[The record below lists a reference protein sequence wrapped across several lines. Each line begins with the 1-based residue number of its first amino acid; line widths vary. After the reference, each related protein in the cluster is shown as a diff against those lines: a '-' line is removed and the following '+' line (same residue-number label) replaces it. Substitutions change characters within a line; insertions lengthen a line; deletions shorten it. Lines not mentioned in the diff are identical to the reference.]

1 MEAKKQRPG
10 RPASEVATRT
20 ISVRIPE
27 EAVSRLSRLA
37 ELREVTPNYMAR
49 IIILRGLNQD
59 YSLETAMSV
68 DKVVK
73 DIISNI
79 K

>member
-1 MEAKKQRPG
+1 MKNRPG
-10 RPASEVATRT
+10 RPASEVRTST

-27 EAVSRLSRLA
+27 VALARLTQLA
-37 ELREVTPNYMAR
+37 SKRECTPNYLAR
-49 IIILRGLNQD
+49 VIILRGLNQD